1 MKNSLNTDQ
10 IINILLTIGAILIL
24 IEIIHQIFF

>member
-1 MKNSLNTDQ
+1 MKQPLSTNQ

-24 IEIIHQIFF
+24 IEIIHQLFF